1 MIPPEVRVI
10 KPGLEAPLTDVQRLF
25 VVAFDEGVTTGW
37 WVGRVEIAALVSGGL
52 RGAALGARDPSRW
65 AWNAGYFQGPE
76 MWQAELMM
84 ALVRGTWM
92 HGDGEFGLGAQSDMF
107 VVVGEAYKSR
117 LIGDD
122 ATVLSPVRVQSMFR
136 QLSWRAP
143 FPFVLANIVDAM
155 KVFTDHRLQM
165 YNLWSGV
172 AGRTGEH
179 QRDATRY
186 GALIMRNLA
195 RESELGLME
204 ARMPWMQSVPGRLK
218 DDHAN
223 LEKHK
228 S

>member
-1 MIPPEVRVI
+1 VVVIPPEVRVI
-10 KPGLEAPLTDVQRLF
+10 KPGLEAPLTNVQRLF

-37 WVGRVEIAALVSGGL
+37 FVGRVEIAALVAGGL
-52 RGAALGARDPSRW
+52 RGAALGSVDPSRW
-65 AWNAGYFQGPE
+65 AWNAGSFRGPE

-92 HGDGEFGLGAQSDMF
+92 YGDGEFDLGDQSDMF

-117 LIGDD
+117 MIGDD

-165 YNLWSGV
+165 YHLWSGP
-172 AGRTGEH
+172 AGKAGEH

-195 RESELGLME
+195 RESELAVME
-204 ARMPWMQSVPGRLK
+204 KRMPWMSSVK
-218 DDHAN
+218 DDHGN
-223 LEKHK
+223 IEKDK
-228 S
+228 N